1 VQEFYPAPF
10 YVLDEVDAQLDGS
23 NTHRVSILLKEF
35 AIQAQFL
42 VISHRE
48 ENIVNAD
55 RIYGVSMQQSGIT
68 DVFSVDLEE
77 EAKRLLELE
86 DIEPTITEN

>member
-1 VQEFYPAPF
+1 M
-10 YVLDEVDAQLDGS
+10 DEIDAALDGS
-23 NTHRVSILLKEF
+23 NTHRVSMVIQEF
-35 AIQAQFL
+35 SRQAQFL

-48 ENIVNAD
+48 ENIINSD
-55 RIYGVSMQQSGIT
+55 RIYGVTMQQSGIT
-68 DVFSVDLEE
+68 DIFSVDLEE

>member
-1 VQEFYPAPF
+1 MNSPNV
-10 YVLDEVDAQLDGS
+10 
-23 NTHRVSILLKEF
+23 HRASMVIKEF
-35 AIQAQFL
+35 SSQAQFL

-48 ENIVNAD
+48 ENIVNSD

-68 DVFSVDLEE
+68 DIFSVDLEE

>member
-1 VQEFYPAPF
+1 
-10 YVLDEVDAQLDGS
+10 
-23 NTHRVSILLKEF
+23 
-35 AIQAQFL
+35 L

-48 ENIVNAD
+48 ENIVNSD

-68 DVFSVDLEE
+68 DIFSVDLEE

-86 DIEPTITEN
+86 DIPPNIQEN

>member
-1 VQEFYPAPF
+1 MNPNV
-10 YVLDEVDAQLDGS
+10 
-23 NTHRVSILLKEF
+23 HRTSVIIREF
-35 AIQAQFL
+35 AKQAQFM

-68 DVFSVDLEE
+68 DIFSVDLEE
-77 EAKRLLELE
+77 EAKRLLELP
-86 DIEPTITEN
+86 DVPPNIEEN

>member
-1 VQEFYPAPF
+1 MNIRKIITNV
-10 YVLDEVDAQLDGS
+10 
-23 NTHRVSILLKEF
+23 HRVSMVIKEF
-35 AIQAQFL
+35 SKQAQFI

-68 DVFSVDLEE
+68 DIFSVNLEE
-77 EAKRLLELE
+77 EAKKILELE
-86 DIEPTITEN
+86 DVKPEIEED

>member
-1 VQEFYPAPF
+1 MNKYELPSV
-10 YVLDEVDAQLDGS
+10 
-23 NTHRVSILLKEF
+23 HRVSTVIKEF
-35 AIQAQFL
+35 SSQAQFL

-68 DVFSVDLEE
+68 DIFSVDLED
-77 EAKRLLELE
+77 EAKQLLDLE
-86 DIEPTITEN
+86 DSPNLIEGL

>member
-1 VQEFYPAPF
+1 MSSPNV
-10 YVLDEVDAQLDGS
+10 
-23 NTHRVSILLKEF
+23 HRVSTVIQDF
-35 AIQAQFL
+35 ASQAQFL

-68 DVFSVDLEE
+68 DIFSVDLEE

>member
-1 VQEFYPAPF
+1 MIIREF
-10 YVLDEVDAQLDGS
+10 S
-23 NTHRVSILLKEF
+23 N
-35 AIQAQFL
+35 QAQFL

-55 RIYGVSMQQSGIT
+55 RIYGVSMPQSGIT
-68 DVFSVDLEE
+68 DIFSVDLEE

-86 DIEPTITEN
+86 DVVPEVEEG